1 MTGRNIEK
9 EEKRD
14 EKIKKNGWER
24 NTRKRRGSDKG
35 MKNIKDRKEWDEGWR
50 HERNYFPGKTEP
62 DHVLQ
67 QPWPVTRHLGILY
80 RHTGLTSHVCV
91 QVYLLKHSVTANEKN
106 FLLHFQRA
114 LYWLDNF
121 CSYQQLKPSASVK
134 HHNNRVVLFLTR
146 LSPERV
152 NLGLVDEF

>member
-1 MTGRNIEK
+1 MKDREKYREGRKTERENK
-9 EEKRD
+9 KKWMGNKYEEK
-14 EKIKKNGWER
+14 
-24 NTRKRRGSDKG
+24 DKG

-50 HERNYFPGKTEP
+50 HERNYCPGKTEP

-91 QVYLLKHSVTANEKN
+91 QVYLLKHSITANEKN

-114 LYWLDNF
+114 LYWLHNF
-121 CSYQQLKPSASVK
+121 FFLI
-134 HHNNRVVLFLTR
+134 NN
-146 LSPERV
+146 
-152 NLGLVDEF
+152 